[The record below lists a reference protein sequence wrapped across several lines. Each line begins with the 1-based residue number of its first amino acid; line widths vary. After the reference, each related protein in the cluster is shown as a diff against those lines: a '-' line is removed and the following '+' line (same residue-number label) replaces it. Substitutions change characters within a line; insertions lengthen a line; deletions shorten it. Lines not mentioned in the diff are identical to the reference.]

1 MIKNIASKIRS
12 NKSLSIIKA
21 LIYFVILVFYM
32 ITTCYFESYISPY
45 LHEYKYCVDNYTY
58 VNCYNTKND
67 ILSEISSIDKSEY
80 VAYKLTYTDDSC
92 IIEMSAGAEELGFP
106 TMNLRFAKFN
116 NDSNIDTNYAYVN
129 NTNKNKVSSKITV
142 GEDTFDIKDVIDIKY
157 TSIGNPDEHYDY
169 STMPLIFVFNRD
181 IEVESANYIV
191 VKSIDLFDKYYSS
204 EVTEDVSIS
213 SGAQLKNNWNK
224 TFKNYRMLIELV
236 NLSVFLFF
244 TFSIINLFYMADRK
258 NIYYDKIKF
267 LIGASS
273 FRVFI
278 EEFIY
283 ELAFIIILIPLPII
297 VGLIYNLFV
306 HTGILL
312 FIKYGLLGFAELIVL
327 ALILTLKRIF
337 KAKKL

>member
-129 NTNKNKVSSKITV
+129 NTNKNKEKQH
-142 GEDTFDIKDVIDIKY
+142 K
-157 TSIGNPDEHYDY
+157 
-169 STMPLIFVFNRD
+169 M
-181 IEVESANYIV
+181 
-191 VKSIDLFDKYYSS
+191 
-204 EVTEDVSIS
+204 
-213 SGAQLKNNWNK
+213 
-224 TFKNYRMLIELV
+224 
-236 NLSVFLFF
+236 
-244 TFSIINLFYMADRK
+244 
-258 NIYYDKIKF
+258 
-267 LIGASS
+267 
-273 FRVFI
+273 
-278 EEFIY
+278 
-283 ELAFIIILIPLPII
+283 
-297 VGLIYNLFV
+297 
-306 HTGILL
+306 
-312 FIKYGLLGFAELIVL
+312 
-327 ALILTLKRIF
+327 
-337 KAKKL
+337 KK